1 MNKNED
7 KWTKSW
13 KERLDNHT
21 EPVPEGLW
29 AELEQELSRPRVSP
43 FYRRY
48 AAVAAVAGLVVLST
62 LSLWWMRSSSVEDV
76 DRISREI
83 ILPNFQ
89 NTSYL

>member
-29 AELEQELSRPRVSP
+29 AELEQELSRPRVIP
-43 FYRRY
+43 FYRRCRPRR
-48 AAVAAVAGLVVLST
+48 ALHTQPVVDALVVGG
-62 LSLWWMRSSSVEDV
+62 
-76 DRISREI
+76 
-83 ILPNFQ
+83 
-89 NTSYL
+89 